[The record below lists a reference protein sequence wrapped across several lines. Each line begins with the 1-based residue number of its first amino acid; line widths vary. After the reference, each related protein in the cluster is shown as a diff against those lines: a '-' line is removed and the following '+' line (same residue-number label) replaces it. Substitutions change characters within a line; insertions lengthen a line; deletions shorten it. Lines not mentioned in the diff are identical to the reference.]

1 MNFKRLMRQRNIA
14 AISALILLVGA
25 SVSAVAASSTYVCVN
40 KTTKVVYFKAKC
52 SSSESRVA
60 ISTAATNGI
69 NGQNGVNGNNGDS
82 AYDLWLKAG
91 NTGTTADFLKSLK
104 GLDGMPGANG
114 SNANIPFFQRLENTF
129 TCDEKWRMVSNAIS
143 ASDLTAVARQ
153 AAAAGCPQPEW
164 AIQSFQLP
172 DANQL
177 TLTSSSYGSPTLT
190 ASQTRRNNTT
200 VDNPYAPKLV
210 SVPFTAVVSVQTPT
224 GWALC
229 QNTDPQISFVG
240 GSGYPKLFYY
250 DSDAMDYSTSIA
262 NNQATIS
269 STLTF
274 SSTDGLRYPNY
285 LSVYVEICGADIST
299 PSGLGK
305 KSIGTE
311 LRMPPVNP

>member
-1 MNFKRLMRQRNIA
+1 MNIKRLMRQRNIA
-14 AISALILLVGA
+14 GISALVLLVGA

-40 KTTKVVYFKAKC
+40 KASKVVYFKAKC
-52 SSSESRVA
+52 SSGESRVA

-114 SNANIPFFQRLENTF
+114 SSANLLFFQRLENGLG
-129 TCDEKWRMVSNAIS
+129 CEEKWRMVSNAIY
-143 ASDLTAVARQ
+143 ANNPSDIARQ
-153 AAAAGCPQPEW
+153 VAAAGCPQPDW
-164 AIQSFQLP
+164 AIQPFQLP

-177 TLTSSSYGSPTLT
+177 TLASSSYGTPVLT
-190 ASQTRRNNTT
+190 ARQVRRNNTN
-200 VDNPYAPKLV
+200 VDNPYAPQLV
-210 SVPFTAVVSVQTPT
+210 SVPFTAVVSVQAPT

-229 QNTDPQISFVG
+229 QNADPQISFVG

-250 DSDAMDYSTSIA
+250 GSDAMDYSTSIA
-262 NNQATIS
+262 NNQATVS
-269 STLTF
+269 SALTF
-274 SSTDGLRYPNY
+274 NSSDSLRFANY
-285 LSVYVEICGADIST
+285 LSVYVEVCGPDTST

-305 KSIGTE
+305 KTISAE